1 MWFLHELDAGW
12 TLFLDRDGVINKRKP
27 GGYITHPDE
36 FEFLPG
42 VLEALY
48 RFDEL
53 FAYIIV
59 VSNQQGVAK
68 GLMSVE
74 ELNRVNE
81 YMKSSIENAHG
92 RIDEIY
98 VCTELDG
105 FNSWCRKPSP
115 GMALQAKKDFPEI
128 DFSKSIMVG
137 DMESDIV
144 FGKNLGMKTV
154 FIKNNYSNT
163 VTVQAD
169 IYVDGLLSLYKLIK
183 SEKRFSILNQRKS
196 NLAKEI

>member
-27 GGYITHPDE
+27 GGYITRPEE

-42 VLEALY
+42 VLEAFY

-59 VSNQQGVAK
+59 VSNQQGVGK

-74 ELNRVNE
+74 QLNKVNE

-92 RIDEIY
+92 RVDEIY

-154 FIKNNYSNT
+154 FIKNNYANT
-163 VTVQAD
+163 VKVQAD
-169 IYVDGLLSLYKLIK
+169 MYADGLLSFYKLIK
-183 SEKRFSILNQRKS
+183 SENRFSI
-196 NLAKEI
+196 